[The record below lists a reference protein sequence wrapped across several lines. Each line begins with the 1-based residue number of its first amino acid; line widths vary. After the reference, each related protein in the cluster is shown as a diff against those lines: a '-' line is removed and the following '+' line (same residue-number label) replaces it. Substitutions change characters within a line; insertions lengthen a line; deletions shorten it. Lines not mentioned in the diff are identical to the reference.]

1 MVFHVTFLLRSEME
15 EHMIS
20 RLSHATGPTDRLL
33 LEMTIGDN
41 FDHTATRFPDREA
54 VVDLPTGRRW
64 TYTAL
69 RAEVDALAS
78 VLIRTGMEAGD
89 RIGIWAPNCAEWIIV
104 QYAAAKV
111 GAILV
116 NLNPAYR
123 THEVEFALD
132 QAGIRMVFA
141 LPSFRSSDYA
151 AMLADVRPRTS
162 ALEHTVFFGT
172 EQWASLLEQ
181 GRQISPDAL
190 ANRQATLSPNDPINI
205 QYTSGTTGFPKG
217 VTLSHRNILNNG
229 YFVGELLGYT
239 EHDRV
244 CLPVAVLP
252 LLRHGDGQSRRDHPR
267 SLRRDPVA
275 GIRIRLQPCGHAR
288 TNDAPRC
295 TACRRCSSQF
305 STSPASNPMTSPRCV
320 PARWPAHHAP
330 SRS

>member
-132 QAGIRMVFA
+132 QAGN
-141 LPSFRSSDYA
+141 SHG
-151 AMLADVRPRTS
+151 VR
-162 ALEHTVFFGT
+162 
-172 EQWASLLEQ
+172 ASL
-181 GRQISPDAL
+181 
-190 ANRQATLSPNDPINI
+190 
-205 QYTSGTTGFPKG
+205 
-217 VTLSHRNILNNG
+217 V
-229 YFVGELLGYT
+229 
-239 EHDRV
+239 
-244 CLPVAVLP
+244 PVVR
-252 LLRHGDGQSRRDHPR
+252 LRSD
-267 SLRRDPVA
+267 
-275 GIRIRLQPCGHAR
+275 
-288 TNDAPRC
+288 
-295 TACRRCSSQF
+295 ACRRPTPYIRLGAHGVLRHRAVGQ
-305 STSPASNPMTSPRCV
+305 PPRTGETDL
-320 PARWPAHHAP
+320 A
-330 SRS
+330 